1 MRVGPRV
8 SIRAVEIIDGDVAHV
23 ASSLDQKVDTL
34 DGDADAV
41 CRGFAFVQVVVVV
54 VVIDAVSGLCWND
67 FVDEW

>member
-1 MRVGPRV
+1 M
-8 SIRAVEIIDGDVAHV
+8 RAVETINCDITHV
-23 ASSLDQKVDTL
+23 TSSVHQKVDTL

-54 VVIDAVSGLCWND
+54 VVIDTVSGLCWND